1 MTLTITDETAL
12 GKLLQQIELEVE
24 DEIIT
29 VEDLIRLRV
38 ENEVGRYNQEC
49 NGNYNGLVQPTDA
62 ERTLNGFKVKKGN
75 SIDAEKQTYIALK
88 AFNENG
94 YFILVDN
101 RQVGKLHEEILI
113 DKNTTVSF
121 MRLTPLVGG

>member
-12 GKLLQQIELEVE
+12 GKLLNQIELEVE
-24 DEIIT
+24 NEIIT

-38 ENEVGRYNQEC
+38 ENEVNRYNEVC
-49 NGNYNGLVQPTDA
+49 NGSYNGLVQPTDA
-62 ERTLNGFKVKKGN
+62 ERALNGFKVKKGTA
-75 SIDAEKQTYIALK
+75 IDAEKQTYIALK

>member
-24 DEIIT
+24 DEIIS

-38 ENEVGRYNQEC
+38 ENEVNRYNAEC

-75 SIDAEKQTYIALK
+75 AIDAEKQTYIALK
-88 AFNENG
+88 AFNDNG